1 MFTYQEI
8 QFLPNIISNLYRNR
22 RDGVQIIRKKI
33 IKMGAFKDCHRFYNI
48 LSPARL
54 NLTSKLFL
62 VFQFVSK
69 TVHFKSF
76 QFHWKLLCNKATKL
90 VFGFCN
96 DYIAIIGWPKL
107 SCRCVML
114 CFNDTMHT
122 FRIKI
127 PTISLFNYNFSYL
140 FYRVI
145 FIWITKNKKMFRIPI
160 CFLANKNQR
169 NGH

>member
-1 MFTYQEI
+1 MVNLICLHIKKFNF
-8 QFLPNIISNLYRNR
+8 FLISFRIYI
-22 RDGVQIIRKKI
+22 VIIRKKI

-114 CFNDTMHT
+114 CFNDTT
-122 FRIKI
+122 SFKIRFLLLFRFLYGLQKI
-127 PTISLFNYNFSYL
+127 RKCLEYQFVS
-140 FYRVI
+140 
-145 FIWITKNKKMFRIPI
+145 
-160 CFLANKNQR
+160 
-169 NGH
+169 